1 MKNNK
6 KMIGYLYYFFKIA
19 YPKVNRLVL
28 MLSGCFVCLSC
39 TSNDDINLKCE
50 PVTINEASFTN
61 AHADDFDF
69 VDIGVNGDCME
80 ITIRYGGGCGTI
92 QPKLIDAGIVMYSNP
107 PQRNIKL
114 AFQDNDPCEAVM
126 SKILYYDIRPIRVD
140 GTSTIH
146 LNVVGWPEPVLY
158 EY

>member
-1 MKNNK
+1 MKNHK
-6 KMIGYLYYFFKIA
+6 KIIGYLYYFFKIA

-39 TSNDDINLKCE
+39 INDDGDDLRCESVAINK
-50 PVTINEASFTN
+50 ASFTG
-61 AHADDFDF
+61 AHVDDFEF
-69 VDIGVNGDCME
+69 VDIVVNGDCME
-80 ITIRYGGGCGTI
+80 ITIRYGGGCGTT
-92 QPKLIDAGIVMYSNP
+92 QHNLIDSEAIIDSYP

-114 AFQDNDPCEAVM
+114 AFKDNDPCEAMV

-146 LNVVGWPEPVLY
+146 LNVMDWSEPVRY